1 MLYYSIFFSPGK
13 NKSKGRNVH
22 FIMKLW
28 ERGLVTR
35 YPAFPPKSSFN
46 WVNGNKM
53 QSLPAST
60 RNTNVQI
67 PCKTQGLFHHSLSFK
82 KYRFLAFITVF
93 FGVNKAWNLKHF
105 CTRAKKNNKKAE
117 NIISSNKL
125 QNIPLSSAWK
135 KMKIRLT
142 GFWNLE
148 KTSKLLTAK
157 FYKMGTNL
165 IKLILKCSK

>member
-1 MLYYSIFFSPGK
+1 MCILSWSSEK
-13 NKSKGRNVH
+13 
-22 FIMKLW
+22 
-28 ERGLVTR
+28 EGLVTR

-53 QSLPAST
+53 QSVPASI

-67 PCKTQGLFHHSLSFK
+67 PCKTQGLFHHSLSSK
-82 KYRFLAFITVF
+82 KYRFLAFIMVF
-93 FGVNKAWNLKHF
+93 FGVNKAWNLKNF
-105 CTRAKKNNKKAE
+105 CTCAKKNNNNNNKKAE

-135 KMKIRLT
+135 KNENKIDWFL
-142 GFWNLE
+142 GFRK

-157 FYKMGTNL
+157 FYKMGTSL
-165 IKLILKCSK
+165 IKLILKCWK